1 MHAMDFALRKLDYGF
16 AIYLSEEATRPTL
29 YLVATMEMAIPW

>member
-1 MHAMDFALRKLDYGF
+1 MDFALRKLDYGF